1 MTGEQSSRTG
11 DQLVLVTSV
20 GVGRYEEVT
29 YRLEGFPARKCRI
42 LPEALADWLKP
53 DLTLVL
59 LTSEAKKH
67 KNWNELEDA
76 LKKDKRSF
84 EPVDIP
90 DGKDKDELWKIFD
103 ELKEHLKPGDRVV
116 LDITHAFR
124 SLPVLT
130 LLALTYLRVATGIV
144 LERILYGAFEAR
156 DEACEAPVF
165 DLTPFVSLLQ
175 WSAAVSLFRQTGECG
190 PFADLLEEKLKNP
203 ARSLR
208 KLSDALSLIRTKD
221 IAPCARKVRS
231 DLNKAKKVKE
241 FALLVPLLEDE
252 IGRLAELN
260 ADEPSAQLDLADW
273 YFQKGKLVHTWLLAR
288 EAVVSHVAKC
298 SGWDVRKSVDRERA
312 ENALNDLRRG
322 RQRAVDPVEDRER
335 AENALNED
343 AAKEKGDVPAS
354 GGSFALQ
361 ELPEGLV
368 KAWSTLAGLRNDIAH
383 CGFRDDAAKVRA
395 LKRNI
400 LELLENLRSELAPQG
415 QAPRGPE
422 SEEEHLQNQC
432 PELAP

>member
-1 MTGEQSSRTG
+1 MTAEQSSRTG
-11 DQLVLVTSV
+11 DRLVLVTSV

-156 DEACEAPVF
+156 DEAGEAPVF

-190 PFADLLEEKLKNP
+190 PFADLLKEEQDRRYRSHIESRQKELPTKLKNL
-203 ARSLR
+203 ASDLKR
-208 KLSDALSLIRTKD
+208 LSTALGYLRTKD
-221 IAPCARKVRS
+221 IGLKANELVKQLRDSKRDLKDFVRPF
-231 DLNKAKKVKE
+231 E
-241 FALLVPLLEDE
+241 
-252 IGRLAELN
+252 
-260 ADEPSAQLDLADW
+260 
-273 YFQKGKLVHTWLLAR
+273 LLATTWNGNWAR
-288 EAVVSHVAKC
+288 WMP
-298 SGWDVRKSVDRERA
+298 GNPW
-312 ENALNDLRRG
+312 
-322 RQRAVDPVEDRER
+322 
-335 AENALNED
+335 
-343 AAKEKGDVPAS
+343 
-354 GGSFALQ
+354 GS
-361 ELPEGLV
+361 
-368 KAWSTLAGLRNDIAH
+368 
-383 CGFRDDAAKVRA
+383 CG
-395 LKRNI
+395 
-400 LELLENLRSELAPQG
+400 
-415 QAPRGPE
+415 
-422 SEEEHLQNQC
+422 
-432 PELAP
+432 

>member
-1 MTGEQSSRTG
+1 
-11 DQLVLVTSV
+11 
-20 GVGRYEEVT
+20 
-29 YRLEGFPARKCRI
+29 
-42 LPEALADWLKP
+42 
-53 DLTLVL
+53 
-59 LTSEAKKH
+59 
-67 KNWNELEDA
+67 
-76 LKKDKRSF
+76 
-84 EPVDIP
+84 
-90 DGKDKDELWKIFD
+90 
-103 ELKEHLKPGDRVV
+103 
-116 LDITHAFR
+116 
-124 SLPVLT
+124 
-130 LLALTYLRVATGIV
+130 
-144 LERILYGAFEAR
+144 
-156 DEACEAPVF
+156 VF

-312 ENALNDLRRG
+312 ENALNALRPG
-322 RQRAVDPVEDRER
+322 LQRAVDPVEDRER

-415 QAPRGPE
+415 QAPRRPE
-422 SEEEHLQNQC
+422 SEEEHLENQR

>member
-1 MTGEQSSRTG
+1 MTAEQSSRTG
-11 DQLVLVTSV
+11 DRLVLVTSV

-29 YRLEGFPARKCRI
+29 YRLEGFPARKCWI

-156 DEACEAPVF
+156 DEAVEAPVF

-190 PFADLLEEKLKNP
+190 PFADLLKEKLKNP
-203 ARSLR
+203 AERLR
-208 KLSDALSLIRTKD
+208 NLSDALSLIRTKD
-221 IAPCARKVRS
+221 IAPCARKVRN

-298 SGWDVRKSVDRERA
+298 SGLDMTEGRERA
-312 ENALNDLRRG
+312 EKALNGAAVKG
-322 RQRAVDPVEDRER
+322 RS
-335 AENALNED
+335 
-343 AAKEKGDVPAS
+343 DVPAS

-368 KAWSTLAGLRNDIAH
+368 KAWSTLTDLRNDIAH
-383 CGFRDDAAKVRA
+383 CGFRKQPKDASK
-395 LKRNI
+395 LKGKI
-400 LELLENLRSELAPQG
+400 QKILENLRSELAP
-415 QAPRGPE
+415 
-422 SEEEHLQNQC
+422 
-432 PELAP
+432 

>member
-1 MTGEQSSRTG
+1 MTGEQGSRTG

-29 YRLEGFPARKCRI
+29 YRLEGFPPRKCRI

-156 DEACEAPVF
+156 DEAGEAPVF

-190 PFADLLEEKLKNP
+190 PLADLLEEKLKNP
-203 ARSLR
+203 AKRLR

-312 ENALNDLRRG
+312 ENALN
-322 RQRAVDPVEDRER
+322 
-335 AENALNED
+335 ED
-343 AAKEKGDVPAS
+343 APKEKGDVPAS

-422 SEEEHLQNQC
+422 SEEEHLENQC